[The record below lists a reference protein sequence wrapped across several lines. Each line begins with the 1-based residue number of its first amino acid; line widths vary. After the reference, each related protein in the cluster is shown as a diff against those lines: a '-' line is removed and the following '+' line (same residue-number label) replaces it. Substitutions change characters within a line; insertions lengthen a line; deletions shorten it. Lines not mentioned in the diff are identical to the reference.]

1 MHCEDGLIAWRP
13 RRYGKGKQPY
23 LCLPAAAAI
32 AAAVDAMSVWRS
44 AIRWRQRSRR
54 GGGEVGHIQPTTT
67 AIAQPNGMAL
77 AAIQGSHSADL
88 QQFVEKTWSV
98 VSAGVGSRGKG
109 PPFLVGD
116 LLARWSFG
124 AHPKASLQH
133 LPGRL
138 IRLQSKRGIALR
150 RQQIM
155 LHLFDSCRDSNIS

>member
-44 AIRWRQRSRR
+44 AVRWRQRSRR

-124 AHPKASLQH
+124 AHPKASLLAEPAGSANQTSEQTWNSATTTANH
-133 LPGRL
+133 VALARFMSRL
-138 IRLQSKRGIALR
+138 
-150 RQQIM
+150 
-155 LHLFDSCRDSNIS
+155 